1 MATSNI
7 TKKRRKQYNSDDVFI
22 LFIYII
28 ILIIMIIIIYP
39 LYFITIASFSDPGA
53 VANGEVILLPKR
65 INFEGY
71 KYIFGYKRIWNGY
84 KNTILYT
91 TVGVIINLVVLL
103 PCAYALSRKDLVGR
117 GPLMIFFVI
126 TMYFTGGIVTK
137 FILLTNLNI
146 MDTMWALILP
156 RALNVFNLIVARTFF
171 ASTVPDELL
180 DSSRIDGATNTQ
192 FFFQC
197 VLPLSKAIVAIMLL
211 RHAIFYW
218 NDYFD
223 AYMFIFTSSKN
234 TLQLTLQ
241 QILISNQMIDLES
254 MEQLDAAMDRAALAA
269 LIKYCIIFV
278 SAAPMLILYPFL
290 QKYFVQGMLIGAVK
304 G

>member
-1 MATSNI
+1 MTSSI
-7 TKKRRKQYNSDDVFI
+7 AAKKVKRKYNSDDVFM
-22 LFIYII
+22 FFVY
-28 ILIIMIIIIYP
+28 LIIAIVLLIIIYP
-39 LYFITIASFSDPGA
+39 LYFVAIASISDPGA
-53 VANGEVILLPKR
+53 IANGEVILLPSKL
-65 INFEGY
+65 NLEGY
-71 KYIFGYKRIWNGY
+71 KYIFEYKLIWQGY
-84 KNTILYT
+84 KNSITYT
-91 TVGVIINLVVLL
+91 AVGVAINLAVLL
-103 PCAYALSRKDLVGR
+103 PCAYALSRKDMVFR
-117 GPLMIFFVI
+117 GPLMFFFVI

-137 FILLTNLNI
+137 FILISKLGI
-146 MDTMWALILP
+146 MDSMWALILP
-156 RALNVFNLIVARTFF
+156 RALDVFNLIVARTFF
-171 ASTVPDELL
+171 LMTVPEELL

-192 FFFQC
+192 FFLRC
-197 VLPLSKAIVAIMLL
+197 VLPLSKAIIAIMLL

-223 AYMFIFTSSKN
+223 AYMFIYTSSKN

-241 QILISNQMIDLES
+241 QILISNQAIEIES
-254 MEQLDAAMDRAALAA
+254 MDQMDAAMNRAELAA

>member
-1 MATSNI
+1 MA
-7 TKKRRKQYNSDDVFI
+7 
-22 LFIYII
+22 FIY
-28 ILIIMIIIIYP
+28 LIIIIVLLIIVYP
-39 LYFITIASFSDPGA
+39 LYFVTIASFSDPGA
-53 VANGEVILLPKR
+53 VANGEAILFPKNL
-65 INFEGY
+65 NFEGY
-71 KYIFGYKRIWNGY
+71 KYIFEYKLIWQGY
-84 KNTILYT
+84 KNTIIYT
-91 TVGVIINLVVLL
+91 TVGVIINLVVLM
-103 PCAYALSRKDLVGR
+103 PCAYALSRKDLVFR
-117 GPLMIFFVI
+117 GPFMMFFVI

-137 FILLTNLNI
+137 FVLISKLGI
-146 MDTMWALILP
+146 MDSMWALILP
-156 RALNVFNLIVARTFF
+156 RAVNVFNLIIARTFF
-171 ASTVPDELL
+171 MSTVPDELL

-192 FFFQC
+192 FFIQC
-197 VLPLSKAIVAIMLL
+197 VLPLSKAIIAIMLL

-223 AYMFIFTSSKN
+223 GYMFIYTTSKN

-241 QILISNQMIDLES
+241 QILIANQVIDMES

>member
-1 MATSNI
+1 
-7 TKKRRKQYNSDDVFI
+7 
-22 LFIYII
+22 
-28 ILIIMIIIIYP
+28 
-39 LYFITIASFSDPGA
+39 
-53 VANGEVILLPKR
+53 
-65 INFEGY
+65 
-71 KYIFGYKRIWNGY
+71 
-84 KNTILYT
+84 
-91 TVGVIINLVVLL
+91 
-103 PCAYALSRKDLVGR
+103 
-117 GPLMIFFVI
+117 
-126 TMYFTGGIVTK
+126 MYFTGGIVTK
-137 FILLTNLNI
+137 FVLISKLGI
-146 MDTMWALILP
+146 MDSMWALILP
-156 RALNVFNLIVARTFF
+156 RAVNVFNLIIARTFF
-171 ASTVPDELL
+171 MSTVPDELL

-192 FFFQC
+192 FFIQC
-197 VLPLSKAIVAIMLL
+197 VLPLSKAIIAIMLL

-223 AYMFIFTSSKN
+223 GYMFIYTTSKN

-241 QILISNQMIDLES
+241 QILIANQVIDMES